1 MAGVTT
7 HGDLESARVAAC
19 DLGTAAFVLASA
31 PRCGGAVTFRRGA
44 GAGQSLTTVGS
55 VPIPAGVSCTSMA
68 FRYSDPPMLAAGLS
82 NATVLIALVDLGPNG
97 TGVRLLATL
106 GTGADVAVDG
116 GVTCVAWGGA
126 GAARRAVNADGS
138 GTPPSTLQYFL
149 CGTLSGHICMFHCPP
164 QSAVDAS
171 PFLAGTA
178 GPVSLVP
185 PSWRAHRSQGP
196 ITALACAGD
205 PAVRALF
212 AVGMTTGVVE
222 VHDARSATPGEPVI
236 NYAHGPELAVMALD
250 WGDRVHMGVVERL
263 IKDQAKEADSSSTP
277 KKADK
282 EAKVPTTPGIHVP
295 EPPLGTSASL
305 TIGLSDG
312 TARCVDFAS
321 TADPPATARLIAV
334 SHATDVSSIHAASWV
349 SLPTSN
355 LEAPFVV
362 TTGSDGIVK
371 AMSLRPPRRGTT
383 AAVPVIFAKFRS
395 CMTQSELAQL
405 HELHEAQQREAQ
417 ALAAQG
423 AAPRAVPPLQ
433 GVFGRVEVALGTAA
447 FPEVPAGVSVAPI
460 LSSVSSL
467 APLLGGSLIAVATG
481 SGHVTIADA
490 GAAARSA
497 FEALPRK
504 RRGRPAL
511 PESERKRYV
520 PKQRTPR
527 EPREPRQKKRRRTAS
542 DGESE
547 YSSASFDK
555 VASDEPKIVR
565 FGGGKDDDREYFDG
579 PAAAR
584 KKARRALKKAAKRSG
599 RAANANASADAN
611 ADGDADAGAP
621 RRQSSGRQRKPPK
634 YLADIYDD
642 PDVIHTSDEER
653 VGSSSYGSDED
664 TGAGDGAEGQQPEQQ
679 QQQPEQQHQQ
689 QPEQHQQQ
697 QQQQQQPEGQTEGQA
712 NGQAA
717 EQPVVAQQQAEGQA
731 SAVAQAASVDAQPEA
746 PQTEAPTAQAP
757 QSEAPETEAPE
768 TEAPETEAPQSEAPE
783 TEASQAQSEAPQA
796 APIAAE
802 PAATAPVAMESAEAN
817 AATTTTATANVD
829 GFPAG
834 N

>member
-1 MAGVTT
+1 
-7 HGDLESARVAAC
+7 LY
-19 DLGTAAFVLASA
+19 F
-31 PRCGGAVTFRRGA
+31 
-44 GAGQSLTTVGS
+44 QNSL
-55 VPIPAGVSCTSMA
+55 
-68 FRYSDPPMLAAGLS
+68 F
-82 NATVLIALVDLGPNG
+82 
-97 TGVRLLATL
+97 
-106 GTGADVAVDG
+106 
-116 GVTCVAWGGA
+116 
-126 GAARRAVNADGS
+126 
-138 GTPPSTLQYFL
+138 
-149 CGTLSGHICMFHCPP
+149 
-164 QSAVDAS
+164 
-171 PFLAGTA
+171 
-178 GPVSLVP
+178 
-185 PSWRAHRSQGP
+185 
-196 ITALACAGD
+196 
-205 PAVRALF
+205 
-212 AVGMTTGVVE
+212 
-222 VHDARSATPGEPVI
+222 
-236 NYAHGPELAVMALD
+236 
-250 WGDRVHMGVVERL
+250 
-263 IKDQAKEADSSSTP
+263 
-277 KKADK
+277 
-282 EAKVPTTPGIHVP
+282 
-295 EPPLGTSASL
+295 L
-305 TIGLSDG
+305 TIY
-312 TARCVDFAS
+312 
-321 TADPPATARLIAV
+321 
-334 SHATDVSSIHAASWV
+334 IHTHK
-349 SLPTSN
+349 LQNT
-355 LEAPFVV
+355 
-362 TTGSDGIVK
+362 
-371 AMSLRPPRRGTT
+371 GTT

-490 GAAARSA
+490 GAAAQSA
-497 FEALPRK
+497 FEALPKK

-599 RAANANASADAN
+599 RAANANASADG
-611 ADGDADAGAP
+611 DGDANADAGAP

-664 TGAGDGAEGQQPEQQ
+664 TGAGDGAEGQQ
-679 QQQPEQQHQQ
+679 QPE
-689 QPEQHQQQ
+689 
-697 QQQQQQPEGQTEGQA
+697 
-712 NGQAA
+712 
-717 EQPVVAQQQAEGQA
+717 
-731 SAVAQAASVDAQPEA
+731 
-746 PQTEAPTAQAP
+746 
-757 QSEAPETEAPE
+757 
-768 TEAPETEAPQSEAPE
+768 
-783 TEASQAQSEAPQA
+783 
-796 APIAAE
+796 
-802 PAATAPVAMESAEAN
+802 
-817 AATTTTATANVD
+817 
-829 GFPAG
+829 
-834 N
+834 